1 MEFFYLIARS
11 VTHAQRMARALER
24 CGIRSGVMRAPAALT
39 DSGCAYAVR
48 VRRSQAEEARA
59 CLQREQLRPLH
70 IYTRGEAGYRE
81 VIW

>member
-1 MEFFYLIARS
+1 MEYYYLIARS

-24 CGIRSGVMRAPAALT
+24 CGIRSGVMRAPAALA

-48 VRRSQAEEARA
+48 VNRSQTEEARA
-59 CLQREQLRPLH
+59 CLQREQLSPQH
-70 IYTRGEAGYRE
+70 IYARREAGYRE